1 MSSLAQMT
9 WTQSFFALILIF
21 ICLLLIVVI
30 LLQRGRGGGLTGAFG
45 GAGGTSAFGAKT
57 GDVFTWITVVV
68 ATVFIMIAVAANFA
82 FDQSARPAT
91 PTVQTDGLDGLL
103 DGPDAAVEST
113 VDDVTGFK
121 VIELPI
127 DPPKDQPFEITIPA
141 ADGEPDTP

>member
-68 ATVFIMIAVAANFA
+68 ATVFILIAVAANFA

-103 DGPDAAVEST
+103 DGPDAAVEPT
-113 VDDVTGFK
+113 ADDVTGSK
-121 VIELPI
+121 VIELSI
-127 DPPKDQPFEITIPA
+127 DPPKDQPSETTIPA